1 MEVASRVQVSGRYA
15 IDGRA
20 ADLAAVLALVDG
32 PAAGGCLVLR
42 GAAGSGRTTLLDAAR
57 CLAAGHRTVLAA
69 PGDAEETALAGG
81 GLQRLL
87 APVLAHTADLPEPH
101 RAALFAA
108 GAAGAADGTGA
119 AGAAEFPGAVRAVG
133 AGAGPKSWT
142 PGGAAGDLPGGG
154 AVPHSADRLTLG
166 LAVLGLL
173 RAAARERPLLVLL
186 DDADRLDRLS
196 FDALALAARRLAGDA
211 VAVLAAVPDR
221 HPPTGLPSRLL
232 APLDPPTARALLA
245 RLAPGI
251 CADVAATLADLAG
264 GNVAALTDLAAA
276 LTPEQLRG
284 EAAPP
289 VTLPA
294 GSRLRRT
301 YRSMLAA
308 LPERT
313 RSLLLLAAAHG
324 GADGPGPDDGLAVAD
339 LRAAALACGI
349 DLSALA
355 PAELAGMV
363 GTAGPVV
370 TFPVPVL
377 RAVTYDEAPL
387 DRRRAAHAVLA
398 GALAARGRRLPAL
411 LHRAAV
417 AAAPDEDLARALT
430 AAAADATRPDA
441 AAACQRAAELT
452 ARPAAATAALLDA
465 AGHAWLAGRRATAAV
480 LLRRVLRTEPGG
492 HVGARAGRLAAE
504 MELGGGA
511 AAVARDAL
519 LAEADRLA
527 RHDVPAAVD
536 ALLTA
541 GDALHLAGRHD
552 RYEEVARRARALW
565 HGDEPPETELALRH
579 IAGLAAMF
587 RGDHPEAFAELGRV
601 VRLGE
606 RVHGPAALHRAAIAA
621 LLTGDGLEA
630 RDLALRAVVRA
641 RARGETALVPHAL
654 GTVAF
659 ADLAGGQYEAAAGA
673 AVEGAELARATGQPY
688 LAGSH
693 LGILAVLAALMGDE
707 PACLLRVREAGA
719 HDSADGPGQARALC
733 EWALGVLDLVRGRPE
748 ATVDRL
754 RCLITAP
761 SGRGNLVMQVAA
773 TPHLVEAAACAA
785 TAGHRIAAPGGAD
798 LDAFDR
804 WTTATGRPAWLALRE
819 RCRALR
825 ATDGR
830 TADEHFQEALRLHR
844 AGDAD
849 FPRAHTELLYG
860 RELRRRRRPAAAR
873 AHLRG
878 AVETFRLLGAG
889 PWAEQAARELRAAGE
904 PVPHPV
910 PGPDRRLTAQQER
923 IARLVAEGATNR
935 EIAERL
941 FLSPR
946 TVDHHLRNVFVRLGV
961 RSRTELARLMPAS

>member
-1 MEVASRVQVSGRYA
+1 MEIASRVQVSGQYA
-15 IDGRA
+15 FADCRA

-32 PAAGGCLVLR
+32 PEGGCLVLR
-42 GAAGSGRTTLLDAAR
+42 GAAGSGRTTLLEAAR
-57 CLAAGHRTVLAA
+57 AAAAGRRTVLAA

-87 APVLAHTADLPEPH
+87 APVLAHAADLPGPQ
-101 RAALFAA
+101 RAALLAA
-108 GAAGAADGTGA
+108 VDGLPAAAAPDA
-119 AGAAEFPGAVRAVG
+119 AR
-133 AGAGPKSWT
+133 
-142 PGGAAGDLPGGG
+142 
-154 AVPHSADRLTLG
+154 RLTLG
-166 LAVLGLL
+166 LAVLHLL
-173 RAAARERPLLVLL
+173 RAAARTRPLLVLL

-211 VAVLAAVPDR
+211 VTVLAAVPDR
-221 HPPTGLPSRLL
+221 HPPSGLPSRLL
-232 APLDPPTARALLA
+232 APLAPAAARALLA
-245 RLAPGI
+245 RRAPGI

-284 EAAPP
+284 DAAPP

-294 GSRLRRT
+294 DSGLRRT
-301 YRSMLAA
+301 YRSVLAA
-308 LPERT
+308 LPDRT

-324 GADGPGPDDGLAVAD
+324 SLFATDGPGPEDGLAVAD

-355 PAELAGMV
+355 PAELAGLV
-363 GTAGPVV
+363 GTAGPAV
-370 TFPVPVL
+370 TFGVPVL

-387 DRRRAAHAVLA
+387 GRRRAAHAVLA

-417 AAAPDEDLARALT
+417 AAAPDEDLARALV
-430 AAAADATRPDA
+430 AAAADATHPEA

-465 AGHAWLAGRRATAAV
+465 AGHAWLAGRRATAAL
-480 LLRRVLRTEPGG
+480 LLRRVLRADPDG

-536 ALLTA
+536 ALLAA

-552 RYEEVARRARALW
+552 RYEEVARRARDLRR
-565 HGDEPPETELALRH
+565 GGEPPETELALRH

-587 RGDHPEAFAELGRV
+587 RGEHPAAFAELRRV
-601 VRLGE
+601 VQLGE
-606 RVHGPAALHRAAIAA
+606 RVHGPAALHRAAVAA
-621 LLTGDGLEA
+621 LLIGDGPEA
-630 RDLALRAVVRA
+630 RDLALRAVIRA

-659 ADLAGGQYEAAAGA
+659 ADLAGGQYGAAAGA
-673 AVEGAELARATGQPY
+673 ATEGAELARATGQPY

-693 LGILAVLAALMGDE
+693 LGILAVLAALIGDE

-719 HDSADGPGQARALC
+719 HDSADGPGQARALS

-754 RCLITAP
+754 QCLIAAP

-773 TPHLVEAAACAA
+773 TPHLVEAATHGAHQA
-785 TAGHRIAAPGGAD
+785 AAPGAAALD
-798 LDAFDR
+798 LDAACDAFDR
-804 WTTATGRPAWLALRE
+804 WTAATGRPAWLALRE

-825 ATDGR
+825 AADGR
-830 TADEHFQEALRLHR
+830 AADEHFREALRQHR

-873 AHLRG
+873 AYLRS
-878 AVETFRLLGAG
+878 AVETFRLLDAA
-889 PWAEQAARELRAAGE
+889 PWADQAARELRAAGE
-904 PVPHPV
+904 PVPDRV
-910 PGPDRRLTAQQER
+910 PDPDRRLTAQQER